1 MKLEEILSELP
12 YLAGLP
18 KEEVARLATVCRT
31 FDVEAGTTVIE
42 QGADPSDLLVII
54 EGNFKAVREGAAGNV
69 VLGTSS
75 VGQVLGE
82 MSLLENQPTSAKV
95 TAVTDGK
102 LLRIPGSELDSITSS
117 PEVVNRMLRTVTKR
131 LREREAAL
139 LQSEK
144 LAALGTLTAGL
155 LHEVNNPAAAL
166 MRAGAEL
173 KEAADRLTPEIESPS
188 LTALQRSD
196 RTRAVASL
204 LAESSIDPKLA
215 GSLVA
220 QGWDP
225 ERFRAIPANERQQT
239 ADLAHLRQLAS
250 EVVMAAGRLSE
261 LVGTVKRWTFHDQ
274 GTSNDVDLVTVIRDS
289 LTLLRHKVGSL
300 ELRTVLPNSLQIQA
314 RGGELSQVL
323 TNLIDNAIDA
333 AKSTLTI
340 SLQSDDEQAVITVTD
355 DGQGIPPD
363 KIDRIW
369 EPFFTTK
376 PPGKGSGLGLAV
388 SARLIADH
396 GGLINVESRPGETRF
411 VVRIPLRPRT

>member
-1 MKLEEILSELP
+1 
-12 YLAGLP
+12 
-18 KEEVARLATVCRT
+18 
-31 FDVEAGTTVIE
+31 
-42 QGADPSDLLVII
+42 
-54 EGNFKAVREGAAGNV
+54 
-69 VLGTSS
+69 
-75 VGQVLGE
+75 
-82 MSLLENQPTSAKV
+82 
-95 TAVTDGK
+95 
-102 LLRIPGSELDSITSS
+102 
-117 PEVVNRMLRTVTKR
+117 
-131 LREREAAL
+131 
-139 LQSEK
+139 
-144 LAALGTLTAGL
+144 
-155 LHEVNNPAAAL
+155 
-166 MRAGAEL
+166 
-173 KEAADRLTPEIESPS
+173 
-188 LTALQRSD
+188 LQRSD